1 MVKIGMSKIDLEPA
15 LQSGVPIREERVEA
29 VSLYVSG
36 SDGASAWV
44 VLDFM
49 DFDLGVVEG
58 LQGAVGEATGLEKER
73 IHIVTTHNHGGG
85 TPDLDILGKLAGAC
99 AAKAGKA
106 AVPAMMRYAVTE
118 VERQVSIR
126 RRKEVEELDGVTT
139 LFFGANTEEGFDGAP
154 FIEHAVHTIRD
165 GYVCYYGREETERG
179 YDPFAPGD
187 REIVA
192 LQFQGMDGAPIG
204 TILRFAAHAVCSNL
218 SDSFS
223 SDYPWYV
230 RQQLEAEF
238 GGVGL
243 FFNGPCGDIAP
254 EVVRKA
260 DGSQV
265 ILGEYLA
272 ERAIAALQQK
282 SFEEITV
289 YKDSM
294 MEIPLPTRTE
304 VYQNRVK
311 FPGECP
317 GIENLPAR
325 RRYLEKEYLEK
336 SLPFLRSKASEQGEV
351 GAHAT
356 ISFGSL
362 RLNELVIAAFPGE
375 TFWATGIA
383 LKEAFPKQVICTV
396 TEHGRTV
403 MYLPPLEDY
412 KRGGYESVCM
422 STEPGAEAVLRENSI
437 AAVERLI
444 KNSTAADGS
453 L

>member
-15 LQSGVPIREERVEA
+15 LQKGVPIREERVEA
-29 VSLYVSG
+29 IALYAE
-36 SDGASAWV
+36 DEDNASVWV

-49 DFDLGVVEG
+49 DFDLSVVEG
-58 LQGAVGEATGLEKER
+58 LQSAVEKAVGLEQKR

-85 TPDLDILGKLAGAC
+85 TPDTDALGKLTGIC
-99 AAKAGKA
+99 ALEAKKA
-106 AVPAMMRYAVTE
+106 AVPAMMRYAVTG

-126 RRKEVEELDGVTT
+126 RRKEVEELGGVTT
-139 LFFGANTEEGFDGAP
+139 LFFGANSEEGFDGAP
-154 FIEHAVHTIRD
+154 FIEHAVHTITD
-165 GYVCYYGREETERG
+165 GYVCYYGREETKRA

-192 LQFQGMDGAPIG
+192 VQFQGMDGTTIG
-204 TILRFAAHAVCSNL
+204 TVLRFAAHAVCSNL

-223 SDYPWYV
+223 SDYPWYA

-265 ILGEYLA
+265 VLGEYLA

-282 SFEEITV
+282 TFEAITV

-294 MEIPLPTRTE
+294 TEISLPTRTE
-304 VYQNRVK
+304 VYSNQVE

-317 GIENLPAR
+317 GVENLPER

-336 SLPFLRSKASEQGEV
+336 SLPFLRSKAAEHGVVGER
-351 GAHAT
+351 AA
-356 ISFGSL
+356 ISFGCL

-375 TFWATGIA
+375 TFWETGLA
-383 LKEAFPKQVICTV
+383 VKEAFPGKDICTV

-403 MYLPPLEDY
+403 MYLPPLHDFR
-412 KRGGYESVCM
+412 KGGYESVCM
-422 STEPGAEAVLRENSI
+422 ATEAGAEGILREKSTEAVQMI
-437 AAVERLI
+437 FFAM
-444 KNSTAADGS
+444 
-453 L
+453 